1 MYENILQQEQ
11 NRKGTETAANAQTQD
26 KKMNI
31 LAGLLGQK
39 QQKEPNWNDPN
50 VRRNYANRRNILGY

>member
-50 VRRNYANRRNILGY
+50 VQRNYANRRRIMGY

>member
-1 MYENILQQEQ
+1 MYEGILQQEQ
-11 NRKGTETAANAQTQD
+11 NRKGTETAANAQAQD

-39 QQKEPNWNDPN
+39 QPKEPNFNDPN
-50 VRRNYANRRNILGY
+50 VQRNYANRQRIMGY